1 MSTLSVD
8 TIQGQTTAA
17 NVKLPAGAVLQTKQ
31 TIFSTVESIS
41 STSFT
46 NSSVTVNITPKY
58 STSKIR
64 VTITGYFGMNF
75 WHASPYLRLNRDST
89 TISNNEIAIW
99 PRVQYDST
107 RDSESCVPCV
117 MDILDSPSTTNAVT
131 YTLQFRTSHSSYP
144 LLVNRRNAS
153 TDALAQSTITVMEIA
168 Q

>member
-8 TIQGQTTAA
+8 TIQGKTTAGTVQIP
-17 NVKLPAGAVLQTKQ
+17 NHIIQTQQ
-31 TIFSTVESIS
+31 TIFSTTESIS

-46 NSSVTVNITPKY
+46 NSSVTVNITP
-58 STSKIR
+58 SASSSKIR
-64 VTITGYFGMNF
+64 VTINGFFGMNF

-117 MDILDSPSTTNAVT
+117 MDILDSPSTTSQIT
-131 YTLQFRTSHSSYP
+131 YTLQFRTSGSSYP
-144 LLVNRRNAS
+144 VLLNRRNAS
-153 TDALAQSTITVMEIA
+153 TDAMAQFTITVQEVA

>member
-8 TIQGQTTAA
+8 TIQGKTTAGTVQIP
-17 NVKLPAGAVLQTKQ
+17 NHIIQTQQ
-31 TIFSTVESIS
+31 TIFSTTESIS

-46 NSSVTVNITPKY
+46 NSSVTVNITP
-58 STSKIR
+58 SASSSKIR
-64 VTITGYFGMNF
+64 VTINGFFGMNF

-107 RDSESCVPCV
+107 RDSESCDPCV
-117 MDILDSPSTTNAVT
+117 MDILDSPSTTSQIT
-131 YTLQFRTSHSSYP
+131 YTLQFRTSGSSYP
-144 LLVNRRNAS
+144 VLLNRRNAS
-153 TDALAQSTITVMEIA
+153 TDAMAQFTITVQEVA

>member
-1 MSTLSVD
+1 MSPLSVD
-8 TIQGQTTAA
+8 TIQGKTTAGTVQIP
-17 NVKLPAGAVLQTKQ
+17 NHIIQTKQ
-31 TIFSTVESIS
+31 TIFSTTESIS

-46 NSSVTVNITPKY
+46 NSSVTVNITP
-58 STSKIR
+58 SASSSKIR
-64 VTITGYFGMNF
+64 VTINGFFGMNF

-117 MDILDSPSTTNAVT
+117 MDILDSPSTTSQIT
-131 YTLQFRTSHSSYP
+131 YTLQFRTSGSSYP
-144 LLVNRRNAS
+144 VLLNRRNAS
-153 TDALAQSTITVMEIA
+153 TDAMAQFTITVQEVA

>member
-8 TIQGQTTAA
+8 TIQGKTTAA
-17 NVKLPAGAVLQTKQ
+17 TVQIPNHIIQTQQ
-31 TIFSTVESIS
+31 TILSTTESIS

-46 NSSVTVNITPKY
+46 DSSVTVNITP
-58 STSKIR
+58 SATTSKIR
-64 VTITGYFGMNF
+64 VTINGYFGMNF

-89 TISNNEIAIW
+89 TISNNEIAIF

-117 MDILDSPSTTNAVT
+117 MDILDSPSTTSQIT
-131 YTLQFRTSHSSYP
+131 YTLQFRTSNSIYP

-153 TDALAQSTITVMEIA
+153 TDAMAQFTITVQEIS

>member
-8 TIQGQTTAA
+8 TIQGKT
-17 NVKLPAGAVLQTKQ
+17 PAGTVQIPNHIIQTQQ
-31 TIFSTVESIS
+31 TIFSTTESIS

-46 NSSVTVNITPKY
+46 NSSVTVNITP
-58 STSKIR
+58 SASSSKIR
-64 VTITGYFGMNF
+64 VTINGFFGMNF

-117 MDILDSPSTTNAVT
+117 MDILDSPSTTSQIT
-131 YTLQFRTSHSSYP
+131 YTLQFRTSGSSYP
-144 LLVNRRNAS
+144 VLLNRRNAS
-153 TDALAQSTITVMEIA
+153 TDAMAQFTITVQEVA

>member
-8 TIQGQTTAA
+8 TIQGKTTAGTVQIP
-17 NVKLPAGAVLQTKQ
+17 NHIIQTQQ
-31 TIFSTVESIS
+31 TIFSTTESIS

-46 NSSVTVNITPKY
+46 NSSVTVNITP
-58 STSKIR
+58 SASSSKIR
-64 VTITGYFGMNF
+64 ATINGFFGMNF
-75 WHASPYLRLNRDST
+75 LHASPYLRLNRDST

-117 MDILDSPSTTNAVT
+117 MDILDSPSTTSQIT
-131 YTLQFRTSHSSYP
+131 YTLQFRTSGSSYP
-144 LLVNRRNAS
+144 VLLNRRNAS
-153 TDALAQSTITVMEIA
+153 TDAMAQFTITVQEVA

>member
-1 MSTLSVD
+1 ESIVDLSS
-8 TIQGQTTAA
+8 IS
-17 NVKLPAGAVLQTKQ
+17 NLKMPAGAVLQTQQ
-31 TIFSTVESIS
+31 TILSTAESID

-46 NSSVTVNITPKY
+46 NSSVTVNITPKF

-64 VTITGYFGMNF
+64 VTIMGFFGMNF
-75 WHASPYLRLNRDST
+75 WHASPYIRLNRDST

-107 RDSESCVPCV
+107 RDSESSSTCV
-117 MDILDSPSTTNAVT
+117 MDILDSPSTTSQIT

-144 LLVNRRNAS
+144 VLVNRRNAS
-153 TDALAQSTITVMEIA
+153 TDAMAQFTITVQEIA

>member
-8 TIQGQTTAA
+8 TIQGKTTAGTVQIP
-17 NVKLPAGAVLQTKQ
+17 NHIIQTKQ
-31 TIFSTVESIS
+31 TIFSTTESIS

-46 NSSVTVNITPKY
+46 NSSVTVNITP
-58 STSKIR
+58 SASSSKIR
-64 VTITGYFGMNF
+64 VTINGFFGMNF

-117 MDILDSPSTTNAVT
+117 MDILDSPSTTSQIT
-131 YTLQFRTSHSSYP
+131 YTLQFRTSGSSYP
-144 LLVNRRNAS
+144 VLLNRRNAS
-153 TDALAQSTITVMEIA
+153 TDAMAQFTITVQEVA